1 MKKTFYYFGAYSASL
16 VMALSAQG
24 AGVLSVLGSSVAK
37 GYFSSGSI
45 NNQLTN
51 GSFLNSYAAD
61 LTTNQA
67 DNGWLVVN
75 QSVAGDTTHLVINRF
90 YTDEVPVHADEDLI
104 GLSLGNEGLGGAAN
118 PQAIYNQFFTGITN
132 LIAMSRANNILPLVA
147 HQYPKDVYSAR
158 EYVYLK
164 KMDLQLN
171 TLNAPGV
178 NFLGA
183 TDDGAGH
190 WVNNAFINLG
200 SGDGTHPSDA
210 GHFEMFMT
218 IVPSVFDA
226 IKNGKPTPQWGNK
239 MKFLRIA
246 GDASQSAPL
255 SLTPSLIMHS
265 FSISFRVRST
275 TTGTVASVTLPSS
288 SLHPT
293 VEITATGLAYR
304 GINGALNNSG
314 VNGTNDTWHD
324 IVVTHQYARGLTW
337 FYVDGVLASTVT
349 ERLTPAGFVLGGHG
363 NAVTRPGSPV
373 QADYQNWFVH
383 RSMLNAEEVEA
394 QYQGNL
400 QQASLELYGPLD
412 DNAFT
417 QGMTVT
423 NRAQSYSV
431 GSINGATTNYSSLAQ
446 SLTPPTSLLV
456 SSNEIPATI
465 LKWTDPVAAT
475 EDAYY
480 VERSVAGGAWT
491 NISIL
496 AAHATGYTD
505 SAVSFGINYQ
515 YRVSYSQAG
524 QRSDYSVS
532 PIIRLPSTNATDEAV
547 LIDLGRHDGGQGAPT
562 ASPDVNGN
570 YWNSWDGGS
579 GGVVPNNV
587 SLTGLITINNNPSAV
602 TVTTMPTAII
612 WANNGYNSGG
622 LLAPDSALLGAFA
635 IGTATGDFYYFSGA
649 NGATGTL
656 RLAGLDASRQYNL
669 SMFGTR
675 DTSSVR
681 TSRYSVTDV
690 NGLHT
695 VDLQTS
701 GAGAGSAA
709 HPNANDRN
717 IVTLTN
723 LVPDASGQIDLA
735 VSIVNGGFAY
745 LGILKVTPLGSLLEF
760 DQFPHSLDVAPGTS
774 TSLVAHASSPAAVSY
789 QWYFTNSPIS
799 GATSTNL
806 LFPSISLAD
815 QGAYFVT
822 ASNSFGVVTSAVV
835 NVTLGPPH
843 VPRSSLLIDFS
854 RDDGIQ
860 GQDTASPDMN
870 GNYWN
875 NMATTTGLAA
885 QGLSVSGLVTVDNV
899 PTTIGLTLT
908 SDGWNNNGI
917 NNGGLLVSHYGLL
930 GDFAIN
936 TATEDYFF
944 VNGTLGTMRVSGLN
958 PDQKYNLSMF
968 GTRNTDVNTPR
979 TTEYVVS
986 DINGTHAVDLQTS
999 GPGAGSTNQP
1009 FGNDETIVSLNDL
1022 VPDGAGNLDLS
1033 IYETS
1038 LGLAYI
1044 GILQIT
1050 PAPTAE
1056 AVFLPPVKIP
1066 GGWQLQFNATAGV
1079 SYRVQ
1084 RASEVVGPWSD
1095 LGSVMG
1101 SSNGVTTFD
1110 DTSAPDSHAFYR
1122 TVYP

>member
-1 MKKTFYYFGAYSASL
+1 MKSQSLNYAHGKVFAFAAKAIFSLIPLVITLSAS
-16 VMALSAQG
+16 
-24 AGVLSVLGSSVAK
+24 
-37 GYFSSGSI
+37 
-45 NNQLTN
+45 
-51 GSFLNSYAAD
+51 AA
-61 LTTNQA
+61 
-67 DNGWLVVN
+67 
-75 QSVAGDTTHLVINRF
+75 
-90 YTDEVPVHADEDLI
+90 
-104 GLSLGNEGLGGAAN
+104 
-118 PQAIYNQFFTGITN
+118 
-132 LIAMSRANNILPLVA
+132 
-147 HQYPKDVYSAR
+147 
-158 EYVYLK
+158 
-164 KMDLQLN
+164 
-171 TLNAPGV
+171 
-178 NFLGA
+178 
-183 TDDGAGH
+183 
-190 WVNNAFINLG
+190 
-200 SGDGTHPSDA
+200 
-210 GHFEMFMT
+210 
-218 IVPSVFDA
+218 
-226 IKNGKPTPQWGNK
+226 
-239 MKFLRIA
+239 
-246 GDASQSAPL
+246 AS
-255 SLTPSLIMHS
+255 
-265 FSISFRVRST
+265 
-275 TTGTVASVTLPSS
+275 
-288 SLHPT
+288 
-293 VEITATGLAYR
+293 
-304 GINGALNNSG
+304 
-314 VNGTNDTWHD
+314 
-324 IVVTHQYARGLTW
+324 
-337 FYVDGVLASTVT
+337 
-349 ERLTPAGFVLGGHG
+349 
-363 NAVTRPGSPV
+363 
-373 QADYQNWFVH
+373 
-383 RSMLNAEEVEA
+383 
-394 QYQGNL
+394 
-400 QQASLELYGPLD
+400 
-412 DNAFT
+412 
-417 QGMTVT
+417 
-423 NRAQSYSV
+423 
-431 GSINGATTNYSSLAQ
+431 
-446 SLTPPTSLLV
+446 
-456 SSNEIPATI
+456 
-465 LKWTDPVAAT
+465 
-475 EDAYY
+475 
-480 VERSVAGGAWT
+480 
-491 NISIL
+491 
-496 AAHATGYTD
+496 
-505 SAVSFGINYQ
+505 
-515 YRVSYSQAG
+515 
-524 QRSDYSVS
+524 
-532 PIIRLPSTNATDEAV
+532 DEAV